1 MTGPVAAIDLGTN
14 TCLLLVAVRDGPR
27 LVPLAEELRV
37 VRLGAG
43 VERTGRLA
51 ETAMNRA
58 EEVFREYR
66 RIIESFECQQ
76 VRCVA
81 TSAFREA
88 SNGYELRR
96 RIRAATGY
104 DLTAITGQEEAH
116 WVLRAVQEALPQGVG
131 RRIIVDVGG
140 GSTEIIMEDGGQLG
154 AVESLRMGSVR
165 LTERWLHHDP
175 PLPEELKAV
184 QADIDGVLTRSAL
197 RRDVDTLV
205 GVGGTATTFVAMD
218 LQLSTYDHRQ
228 VHGANLTRA
237 TLELSLHRCGALP
250 YAERVKLPGLH
261 PGRADIIL
269 AGGLI
274 LMGLM
279 DHFHRQELVVSDRGL
294 RWGVLGEMLASPEGQ
309 A

>member
-1 MTGPVAAIDLGTN
+1 MTGPGAAIDLGTN
-14 TCLLLVAVRDGPR
+14 TCLLLVAVRDGPQ

-37 VRLGAG
+37 VRLGEG
-43 VERTGRLA
+43 VDRTGRLA

-58 EEVFREYR
+58 EEVFREYHHIIHSFKCR
-66 RIIESFECQQ
+66 R

-88 SNGYELRR
+88 TNRHELRL

-104 DLTAITGQEEAH
+104 DLTAITGQEEAR
-116 WVLRAVQEALPQGVG
+116 WVLRAVQAALPHAVG

-140 GSTEIIMEDGGQLG
+140 GSTELIREENGQL
-154 AVESLRMGSVR
+154 ATVESLPLGSVR
-165 LTERWLHHDP
+165 LTERWLHNDP
-175 PLPEELKAV
+175 PPPEELEAA
-184 QADIDGVLTRSAL
+184 QADIESVLARSAIQ
-197 RRDVDTLV
+197 RHVDALV

-218 LQLSTYDHRQ
+218 LQLSTYDHHR
-228 VHGANLTRA
+228 VHGATLTRA
-237 TLELSLHRCGALP
+237 TLEHSLHRCGSLP

-274 LMGLM
+274 LKGLM
-279 DHFHRQELVVSDRGL
+279 DHFNRQELVVSDRGL
-294 RWGVLGEMLASPEGQ
+294 RWGVVAELLASSGS
-309 A
+309 

>member
-1 MTGPVAAIDLGTN
+1 MTEPVAAIDLGTN
-14 TCLLLVAVRDGPR
+14 TCLLLVAARDGAQ

-37 VRLGAG
+37 VRLGEG
-43 VERTGRLA
+43 VDRTGRLA

-66 RIIESFECQQ
+66 HIIHSFKCHRI
-76 VRCVA
+76 RCVA

-88 SNGYELRR
+88 TNRNELAR

-104 DLTAITGQEEAH
+104 DLTAITGQEEAR
-116 WVLRAVQEALPQGVG
+116 WVLRAVQEALPQAEG

-154 AVESLRMGSVR
+154 AVESLPLGSVR
-165 LTERWLHHDP
+165 LTERWLHNDP
-175 PLPEELKAV
+175 PAPEELAAL
-184 QADIDGVLTRSAL
+184 QADIEGVLAGRAIQ
-197 RRDVDTLV
+197 RDVEAMV

-218 LQLSTYDHRQ
+218 LQLSTYNHRQ
-228 VHGANLTRA
+228 VHGAPLGRA
-237 TLELSLHRCGALP
+237 TLEHILDRCGALP

-274 LMGLM
+274 LNGLM
-279 DHFHRQELVVSDRGL
+279 DHFNRQDLIVSDRGL
-294 RWGVLGEMLASPEGQ
+294 RWGVVADLLPA
-309 A
+309 